1 MGPIENEKYGTSFFD
16 CLVGYFQ
23 RRTLHRT
30 AWPSIIKA
38 KPHTAFGANNYSMKR
53 KEKPLYKVLSIAGS
67 DTGGGAGVQAD
78 IKTITSLGGY
88 ATTVITALTAQ
99 NTLGVQSI
107 FEIPTSFVG
116 QQIDAIM
123 TDIGTDAVKTGMLL
137 NKDIV
142 DVVSLKIKEYNIKHV
157 IVDPVMISKNEKCL
171 LSADAVNALTS
182 QLFPLSFLVTPN
194 IPEAEHLSGLKIKTI
209 SKAEESAKCIH
220 QLGPQ
225 NVLIKGGHAGKS
237 WDVKNEGKVIDV
249 LYDGKSFEY
258 IEGEYIPT
266 KNTHGTGCTY
276 ASAIATYLA
285 KGFGLKEAVI
295 QAKEFVTASIRKS
308 FNPGKGYG
316 TLDQFGAIQFP

>member
-67 DTGGGAGVQAD
+67 DTGGGAGIQAD
-78 IKTITSLGGY
+78 IKTITALGGY

-107 FEIPTSFVG
+107 FEISASFVG

-123 TDIGTDAVKTGMLL
+123 TDIGTDAVKTGMLV
-137 NKDIV
+137 NKEIV
-142 DVVSLKIKEYNIKHV
+142 NVVSLKIKEYNIKHV
-157 IVDPVMISKNEKCL
+157 VVDPVMISKNGKRL

-194 IPEAEHLSGLKIKTI
+194 IPEAKY
-209 SKAEESAKCIH
+209 IH
-220 QLGPQ
+220 RLGPSH
-225 NVLIKGGHAGKS
+225 VLIKGGHAGKS
-237 WDVKNEGKVIDV
+237 WDMKNEGAVMDI

-258 IEGEYIPT
+258 IGGEYIQT

-285 KGFGLKEAVI
+285 KGFGLKEAVV
-295 QAKEFVTASIRKS
+295 QAKKFVTLSIRKS

-316 TLDQFGAIQFP
+316 TLDQFGAIQFT

>member
-1 MGPIENEKYGTSFFD
+1 MGFILQMKKQ
-16 CLVGYFQ
+16 V
-23 RRTLHRT
+23 
-30 AWPSIIKA
+30 PSQ
-38 KPHTAFGANNYSMKR
+38 
-53 KEKPLYKVLSIAGS
+53 YKVLTIAGS
-67 DTGGGAGVQAD
+67 DSGGGAGIQAD
-78 IKTITSLGGY
+78 IKTITALGGY

-107 FEIPTSFVG
+107 FEIPASFVG
-116 QQIDAIM
+116 QQIDAIV

-137 NKDIV
+137 NKGIV
-142 DVVSLKIKEYNIKHV
+142 DVVSLKIKEHNIKHV
-157 IVDPVMISKNEKCL
+157 VVDPVMISKNKKRL

-182 QLFPLSFLVTPN
+182 KLFPLSLVVTPN
-194 IPEAEHLSGLKIKTI
+194 VPEAEYISGINIKTP
-209 SKAEESAKCIH
+209 SDAEKAAKYIH
-220 QLGPQ
+220 QLGPAY
-225 NVLIKGGHAGKS
+225 VLIKGGHAGKS
-237 WDVKNEGKVIDV
+237 WDMKNEGKVVDI

-276 ASAIATYLA
+276 ASAIATCLA
-285 KGFGLKEAVI
+285 KGFGLKEAVV

>member
-1 MGPIENEKYGTSFFD
+1 
-16 CLVGYFQ
+16 
-23 RRTLHRT
+23 
-30 AWPSIIKA
+30 
-38 KPHTAFGANNYSMKR
+38 MKR

-67 DTGGGAGVQAD
+67 DTGGGAGIQAD

-107 FEIPTSFVG
+107 FEIPASFVG

-123 TDIGTDAVKTGMLL
+123 TDIGTDATKTGMLV

-142 DVVSLKIKEYNIKHV
+142 DVVSLKIKEYNIKCV
-157 IVDPVMISKNEKCL
+157 VVDPVMISKNEKRL

-182 QLFPLSFLVTPN
+182 KLFPLSLVVTPN
-194 IPEAEHLSGLKIKTI
+194 IPEAEYISGLRIK
-209 SKAEESAKCIH
+209 SLSDAEKAAKCIH

-249 LYDGKSFEY
+249 LYNGKSFEY

-266 KNTHGTGCTY
+266 KNTHGTGCAY

-285 KGFGLKEAVI
+285 KGFGLKEAVV
-295 QAKEFVTASIRKS
+295 QAKKIVTLSIRKS
-308 FNPGKGYG
+308 FSPGKGYG

>member
-1 MGPIENEKYGTSFFD
+1 M
-16 CLVGYFQ
+16 
-23 RRTLHRT
+23 
-30 AWPSIIKA
+30 
-38 KPHTAFGANNYSMKR
+38 
-53 KEKPLYKVLSIAGS
+53 YKVLSIAGS
-67 DTGGGAGVQAD
+67 DTGGGAGIQAD

-107 FEIPTSFVG
+107 FEIPASFVG

-123 TDIGTDAVKTGMLL
+123 IDIGTDATKTGMLV

-142 DVVSLKIKEYNIKHV
+142 DVVSLKIKEYNIKCV
-157 IVDPVMISKNEKCL
+157 VVDPVMISKNEKRL

-182 QLFPLSFLVTPN
+182 KLFPLSLVVTPN
-194 IPEAEHLSGLKIKTI
+194 IPEAEYISGLRIK
-209 SKAEESAKCIH
+209 SLSDAEKAAKCIH

-249 LYDGKSFEY
+249 LYNGKSFEY

-266 KNTHGTGCTY
+266 KNTHGTGCAY

-285 KGFGLKEAVI
+285 KGFGLKEAVV
-295 QAKEFVTASIRKS
+295 QAKKFVTASIRKS

>member
-1 MGPIENEKYGTSFFD
+1 MMEERLS
-16 CLVGYFQ
+16 
-23 RRTLHRT
+23 LH
-30 AWPSIIKA
+30 
-38 KPHTAFGANNYSMKR
+38 
-53 KEKPLYKVLSIAGS
+53 KVLTIAGS
-67 DTGGGAGVQAD
+67 DTGGGAGIQAD
-78 IKTITSLGGY
+78 IKTITALGGY

-99 NTLGVQSI
+99 NTLGVQAVL
-107 FEIPTSFVG
+107 EVPASFVA

-157 IVDPVMISKNEKCL
+157 IVDPVMISKNEKRL

-182 QLFPLSFLVTPN
+182 KLFPLSLVVTPN
-194 IPEAEHLSGLKIKTI
+194 IPEAEYISGLKIKSL

-220 QLGPQ
+220 QLGPSC
-225 NVLIKGGHAGKS
+225 VLIQGGHAGIS
-237 WDVKNEGKVIDV
+237 WDMKNEGKVIDI

-276 ASAIATYLA
+276 ASAIATCLA

-295 QAKEFVTASIRKS
+295 QAKKIVTLSIRKS
-308 FNPGKGYG
+308 FSPGKGYG

>member
-1 MGPIENEKYGTSFFD
+1 MKKP
-16 CLVGYFQ
+16 V
-23 RRTLHRT
+23 
-30 AWPSIIKA
+30 PS
-38 KPHTAFGANNYSMKR
+38 
-53 KEKPLYKVLSIAGS
+53 LYKVLTIAGS
-67 DTGGGAGVQAD
+67 DSGGGAGIQAD
-78 IKTITSLGGY
+78 IKTITALGGY

-107 FEIPTSFVG
+107 FEIPASFVG

-142 DVVSLKIKEYNIKHV
+142 KMVSSKIKAYKIKCV
-157 IVDPVMISKNEKCL
+157 VVDPVMISKNEKRL
-171 LSADAVNALTS
+171 LSADAVKALIS

-194 IPEAEHLSGLKIKTI
+194 IPEAEYLSGLKIKTI
-209 SKAEESAKCIH
+209 SKAEEAAKLIH
-220 QLGPQ
+220 KSGPS
-225 NVLIKGGHAGKS
+225 NVLIKGGHAVKS
-237 WDVKNEGKVIDV
+237 SDMKNEGKAIDV

-285 KGFGLKEAVI
+285 KGFGLKEAVV
-295 QAKEFVTASIRKS
+295 QAKEFVTTSIRKS

>member
-1 MGPIENEKYGTSFFD
+1 M
-16 CLVGYFQ
+16 
-23 RRTLHRT
+23 
-30 AWPSIIKA
+30 
-38 KPHTAFGANNYSMKR
+38 
-53 KEKPLYKVLSIAGS
+53 AGS
-67 DTGGGAGVQAD
+67 DSGGGAGIQAD
-78 IKTITSLGGY
+78 IKTITALGGY

-107 FEIPTSFVG
+107 LEVPASFVA

-123 TDIGTDAVKTGMLL
+123 TDIGTDAIKTGMLL

-142 DVVSLKIKEYNIKHV
+142 EVVSTKIREYNITCV
-157 IVDPVMISKNEKCL
+157 VVDPVMISKNEKRL
-171 LSADAVNALTS
+171 LSTDAVNALTS
-182 QLFPLSFLVTPN
+182 KLFPLSLVVTPN
-194 IPEAEHLSGLKIKTI
+194 IPEAEYLSGMKIKTI
-209 SKAEESAKCIH
+209 SDAEETAKRIH
-220 QLGPQ
+220 QLGSS
-225 NVLIKGGHAGKS
+225 NVLIKGGHAGKA
-237 WDVKNEGKVIDV
+237 WDMENKGTVIDI

-258 IEGEYIPT
+258 IEGDYIPT

-295 QAKEFVTASIRKS
+295 QAKKFVTASIRKS

>member
-1 MGPIENEKYGTSFFD
+1 M
-16 CLVGYFQ
+16 
-23 RRTLHRT
+23 
-30 AWPSIIKA
+30 
-38 KPHTAFGANNYSMKR
+38 MKER
-53 KEKPLYKVLSIAGS
+53 LSLYKVLTIAGS
-67 DTGGGAGVQAD
+67 DTGGGAGIQAD
-78 IKTITSLGGY
+78 IKTITAVGGY

-107 FEIPTSFVG
+107 LEVPASFVA

-142 DVVSLKIKEYNIKHV
+142 DVVSLKIKAYNIKCV
-157 IVDPVMISKNEKCL
+157 VVDPVMISKNEKRL
-171 LSADAVNALTS
+171 LSPDAVNALTS
-182 QLFPLSFLVTPN
+182 KLFPISLVVTPN
-194 IPEAEHLSGLKIKTI
+194 VPEAEYISGIKMKTP
-209 SKAEESAKCIH
+209 SDAEKAAKCIH

-237 WDVKNEGKVIDV
+237 WDVKNEGKAIDV
-249 LYDGKSFEY
+249 LYDGRSFEY

-276 ASAIATYLA
+276 ASAIATCLA
-285 KGFGLKEAVI
+285 KGFGLKEAVV
-295 QAKEFVTASIRKS
+295 QAKKFVTASIRKS

>member
-1 MGPIENEKYGTSFFD
+1 MMKERLS
-16 CLVGYFQ
+16 
-23 RRTLHRT
+23 LH
-30 AWPSIIKA
+30 
-38 KPHTAFGANNYSMKR
+38 
-53 KEKPLYKVLSIAGS
+53 KVLTIAGS
-67 DTGGGAGVQAD
+67 DTGGGAGIQAD
-78 IKTITSLGGY
+78 IKTITALGGY

-99 NTLGVQSI
+99 NTLGVQAI
-107 FEIPTSFVG
+107 LEVPASFVA

-123 TDIGTDAVKTGMLL
+123 TDIGTDAIKTGMLV
-137 NKDIV
+137 NEDIV
-142 DVVSLKIKEYNIKHV
+142 DVVSLKIKEYNIKCV
-157 IVDPVMISKNEKCL
+157 VVDPVMISKNEKRL
-171 LSADAVNALTS
+171 LSADAVNAITS

-194 IPEAEHLSGLKIKTI
+194 IPEAEHISGLRIK
-209 SKAEESAKCIH
+209 SPSDAEKAAQLVH

-276 ASAIATYLA
+276 ASAIATCLA
-285 KGFGLKEAVI
+285 KGFGLKEAVV
-295 QAKEFVTASIRKS
+295 QAKKFVTASIRKS

>member
-1 MGPIENEKYGTSFFD
+1 MKERLS
-16 CLVGYFQ
+16 
-23 RRTLHRT
+23 LH
-30 AWPSIIKA
+30 
-38 KPHTAFGANNYSMKR
+38 
-53 KEKPLYKVLSIAGS
+53 KVLTIAGS
-67 DTGGGAGVQAD
+67 DTGGGAGIQAD
-78 IKTITSLGGY
+78 IKTITALGGY

-107 FEIPTSFVG
+107 FEISASFVG

-123 TDIGTDAVKTGMLL
+123 TDIGTDAAKTGMLV
-137 NKDIV
+137 NKEIV
-142 DVVSLKIKEYNIKHV
+142 NVVSLKIKEYNITHV
-157 IVDPVMISKNEKCL
+157 VVDPVIISKNGKRL

>member
-1 MGPIENEKYGTSFFD
+1 MKKQ
-16 CLVGYFQ
+16 V
-23 RRTLHRT
+23 
-30 AWPSIIKA
+30 PS
-38 KPHTAFGANNYSMKR
+38 
-53 KEKPLYKVLSIAGS
+53 LYKVLTIAGS
-67 DTGGGAGVQAD
+67 DSGGGAGIQAD
-78 IKTITSLGGY
+78 IKTITALGGY

-107 FEIPTSFVG
+107 FEIPASFVS

-123 TDIGTDAVKTGMLL
+123 TDIGTDVVKMGMLL

-142 DVVSLKIKEYNIKHV
+142 DVVSLKIKAYNIKCV
-157 IVDPVMISKNEKCL
+157 VVDPVTMSKNGKRL
-171 LSADAVNALTS
+171 LSTDAVNALTS

-194 IPEAEHLSGLKIKTI
+194 IPEAEYISGLKIK
-209 SKAEESAKCIH
+209 SLSDAEEAAKCIH

-237 WDVKNEGKVIDV
+237 WDMKNEGAVIDV

-285 KGFGLKEAVI
+285 KGFGLKEAVV
-295 QAKEFVTASIRKS
+295 QAKKFVTLSIRKS

-316 TLDQFGAIQFP
+316 TLDQFGAIQYPLIAQR